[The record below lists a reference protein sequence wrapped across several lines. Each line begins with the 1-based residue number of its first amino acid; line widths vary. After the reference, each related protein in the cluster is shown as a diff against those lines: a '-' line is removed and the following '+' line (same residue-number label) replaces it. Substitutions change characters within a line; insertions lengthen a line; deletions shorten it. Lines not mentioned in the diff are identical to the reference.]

1 MKDEMLLGTI
11 GTATSAVGTA
21 TQTNQTLQTI
31 SLIITII
38 GAIITYLVIPLVTW
52 YTKSKK
58 DGKITPEEVKEG
70 LDIIQNGVE
79 HITEKG
85 KENIDD
91 GHIKNDR
98 EG

>member
-1 MKDEMLLGTI
+1 MKDEMLLGTA
-11 GTATSAVGTA
+11 GTITSAVGTA

-38 GAIITYLVIPLVTW
+38 GAIITYLVIPLISW

-58 DGKITPEEVKEG
+58 DGKITPEEIKEG
-70 LDIIQNGVE
+70 LDVIQNGVE

-85 KENIDD
+85 KETIDD